1 MVTLDDDLS
10 GGRLPTHRPASRTR
24 RIQLGGVLAVL
35 AIVLGLASPA
45 LAGSTRQGGG
55 DDEAPAVDPDAPVV
69 DVIEVDGLLDPVLVD
84 FIEQSIGDA
93 EAAGDIALVLQMNS
107 PGSVVSDEDLAD
119 LARAVSDATV
129 PVAAWIGPS
138 GSQATGGAAEIVGV
152 ADVVGMAPGTRLG
165 DIGEQRLP
173 VDEFG
178 VLFGDAADRLA
189 DGTVGADEA
198 QELGIVAGP
207 APTVLEF
214 FVQLDGVETR
224 VVGEGEAQRREP
236 VTTVRFGQLPLA
248 SQLMHTVA
256 SPPVAYLLFIAG
268 MAILIFELFVAGVG
282 VAGVVGAGCL
292 ILGSYGLAVLP
303 TNWYGVALLVFAMF
317 AFAIDVQTGVP
328 RVWTGIGMAAFV
340 VGSLTLY
347 GDGVTLSWIT
357 LVVGVVAMGL
367 TFLAGMPSMVRT
379 RFSTPTIG
387 REWMIGEM
395 GRAVTTVDPNG
406 TVQIRDALWRA
417 TTNRATPI
425 AELDAVRVIGID
437 GLVLE
442 VEPEVGAARDYRDRS
457 PRS

>member
-1 MVTLDDDLS
+1 M
-10 GGRLPTHRPASRTR
+10 PH
-24 RIQLGGVLAVL
+24 
-35 AIVLGLASPA
+35 
-45 LAGSTRQGGG
+45 
-55 DDEAPAVDPDAPVV
+55 VV

-84 FIEQSIGDA
+84 FVEQSIGDA
-93 EAAGDIALVLQMNS
+93 EAAGDIALVLRMNS

-119 LARAVSDATV
+119 LARAVSDAPSRWPPGSV
-129 PVAAWIGPS
+129 PAGRRRR
-138 GSQATGGAAEIVGV
+138 GASAEIVGV

-303 TNWYGVALLVFAMF
+303 ANWYGVALLVFAMF
-317 AFAIDVQTGVP
+317 ALAIDVQTGVP
-328 RVWTGIGMAAFV
+328 RVWTGIGMARSSSGPSRSTAMV
-340 VGSLTLY
+340 SPCRGSPSSS
-347 GDGVTLSWIT
+347 VSWRW
-357 LVVGVVAMGL
+357 GSRSSPACRRWS
-367 TFLAGMPSMVRT
+367 APASPPPPS
-379 RFSTPTIG
+379 
-387 REWMIGEM
+387 
-395 GRAVTTVDPNG
+395 
-406 TVQIRDALWRA
+406 DAS
-417 TTNRATPI
+417 
-425 AELDAVRVIGID
+425 G
-437 GLVLE
+437 
-442 VEPEVGAARDYRDRS
+442 
-457 PRS
+457 

>member
-1 MVTLDDDLS
+1 MDDDDLS
-10 GGRLPTHRPASRTR
+10 RGRLPSGRATARTR
-24 RIQLGGVLAVL
+24 RRGAGAVL
-35 AIVLGLASPA
+35 VLLGLLLVSGVAAPA
-45 LAGSTRQGGG
+45 GARTQGDDGG
-55 DDEAPAVDPDAPVV
+55 DDDAPAVDPDAPVV

-84 FIEQSIGDA
+84 FVEQSIADA
-93 EAAGDIALVLQMNS
+93 EAAEDIALVLQMNS
-107 PGSVVSDEDLAD
+107 PGSVVSDEQLTE
-119 LARAVSDATV
+119 LARAIVDSPV

-138 GSQATGGAAEIVGV
+138 GSQALGGAAEIVGV
-152 ADVVGMAPGTRLG
+152 ADVVGMAPGTSLG
-165 DIGEQRLP
+165 DVGEQRLP

-178 VLFGDAADRLA
+178 VLFGDAAERLA

-198 QELGIVAGP
+198 EELGITARP

-214 FVQLDGVETR
+214 FVQLEGVETR
-224 VVGEGEAQRREP
+224 VVEGEDGTRREP
-236 VTTVRFGQLPLA
+236 VTAVRFGQLPLV

-282 VAGVVGAGCL
+282 VAGVVGAGCFV
-292 ILGSYGLAVLP
+292 LGCYGLAVLP
-303 TNWYGVALLVFAMF
+303 TNWWGVALLVFSMF
-317 AFAIDVQTGVP
+317 GFAVDVQTGVP
-328 RVWTGIGMAAFV
+328 RVWTGIGMVAFV
-340 VGSLTLY
+340 LGSFTLF
-347 GDGVTLSWIT
+347 DPPATLSWVT
-357 LVVGVVAMGL
+357 LVVGIVAMAL

-395 GRAVTTVDPNG
+395 GRAVTAVDPNG

-425 AELDAVRVIGID
+425 AELDRVRVTGID

-442 VEPEVGAARDYRDRS
+442 VEPEEGGARDYRDRS
-457 PRS
+457 PRD